1 MDWNYQ
7 QSIKSACIIL
17 KNFLSSLRA
26 SVRLDFEYWLQ
37 VAVRLVQIVMK
48 TRFSA
53 RLNHLTSFF
62 SLRAIETNS
71 SNSRKRQR
79 RERIEREE
87 MSLVGNIYLLPQK
100 KKKEIGMIFLSFKL
114 SRVMHLSL
122 FLWSHWSHRLHLRGI
137 TPLCCC
143 SAHFRSSSSQQ
154 HHTLARRIHQKYL
167 STDDVDCTLLRIPK
181 PAKRKWKWI
190 RNSFIAR
197 KRVALVVN

>member
-100 KKKEIGMIFLSFKL
+100 KKERDWNDFSFFQIESCDASKSIFMITL
-114 SRVMHLSL
+114 
-122 FLWSHWSHRLHLRGI
+122 I
-137 TPLCCC
+137 
-143 SAHFRSSSSQQ
+143 ASSSSAWNNSIM
-154 HHTLARRIHQKYL
+154 L
-167 STDDVDCTLLRIPK
+167 LLRSFPVFFESTASHTRAAHSPK
-181 PAKRKWKWI
+181 ILVNR
-190 RNSFIAR
+190 RRRLHSLENSKTSKKEMKMNSKLFYCAQESR
-197 KRVALVVN
+197 SCR